1 MKYVLIAVMAVML
14 TACDTIPR
22 KLGMTPVTEP
32 IVRKPAVTSL
42 EMAECQGSCYQGGA
56 AR

>member
-1 MKYVLIAVMAVML
+1 MKYVLIAVLAVML

-22 KLGMTPVTEP
+22 KLGMNPVTEP